1 MATTPFIY
9 EDEQHLNRLLDQYR
23 DTSQERKLR
32 MLLLLKSDPAIP
44 MHHIAGQLERS
55 IRTIQRWQNIY
66 QNQGLDGLLETRQ
79 SRNEHHINDS
89 ELQDLRKALAEK
101 RMETLEDIQTWLK
114 EQFNRTISKRGISGI
129 LSRMNARHLWMVDE
143 SRQTEPVIEGEAN
156 SIQNRIIRF
165 LHQLPVDI
173 PVGEWCRETREIL
186 QDTFADVDRVTIS
199 VNTNCDL
206 LHPKEYKPTFAISQD
221 AYPDQGHKG
230 LHVIRHSSGDDINVA
245 GNLLREFQRQGYP
258 VEHYHPPCVMNFHY
272 RGAYLGTIF
281 FWRELSKS
289 EISETTQQILAHLEE
304 FLVYALSDA
313 VMRHHY
319 TSPVERVFYFTLRDV
334 ANQAKLTPQEYRV
347 ITYRLLGY
355 MYKEI
360 ASELDVTQDSVK
372 KTLQQ
377 VYRKTETGSHIEFFA
392 KYFTPRVVP
401 QRPAE

>member
-9 EDEQHLNRLLDQYR
+9 EDEQFLHRLLDQYR
-23 DTSQERKLR
+23 DTTQERKLR
-32 MLLLLKSDPAIP
+32 MLLLLKQNPATTLND
-44 MHHIAGQLERS
+44 IAGQLERS
-55 IRTIQRWQNIY
+55 ARTIQRWLQVY
-66 QNQGLDGLLETRQ
+66 QTQRLEGLLETRQ
-79 SRNEHHINDS
+79 LRNEHHITDS
-89 ELQDLRKALAEK
+89 ELLALRRVLSEK
-101 RMETLEDIQTWLK
+101 RMETLEDIQRWLK

-129 LSRMNARHLWMVDE
+129 LSRLNARHLWMVDE
-143 SRQTEPVIEGEAN
+143 PLQTEPEIEQHAN
-156 SIQNRIIRF
+156 SIRNRVIHF
-165 LHQLPVDI
+165 LHQLPVEI

-186 QDTFADVDRVTIS
+186 QETFPDVDRVTIS

-258 VEHYHPPCVMNFHY
+258 VEQYHPPCVMNLHY
-272 RGAYLGTIF
+272 RGAYLGTVF

-289 EISETTQQILAHLEE
+289 EISEGTLQILEHLEE
-304 FLVYALSDA
+304 FLIYALSDV

-360 ASELDVTQDSVK
+360 AAELSVTQDSVK

-377 VYRKTETGSHIEFFA
+377 VYRKTDTGSHIEFFA

-401 QRPAE
+401 QRPTE